1 MSVSEMLPHAL
12 LIDDNSTNLEI
23 LANMLAAQGIS
34 YTLVKDPSQA
44 FECLQAMSLPD
55 VIFCDL
61 EMPHLTGFELLPM
74 LREQVG
80 HSVPIIAYTVHL
92 SEIDVTRRMGFDGFI
107 GKPLDNER
115 FPEIIQRILSGE
127 SVWEL
132 P

>member
-1 MSVSEMLPHAL
+1 MSRL
-12 LIDDNSTNLEI
+12 
-23 LANMLAAQGIS
+23 
-34 YTLVKDPSQA
+34 
-44 FECLQAMSLPD
+44 D

-61 EMPHLTGFELLPM
+61 EMPKLTGYEMLPM

-80 HSVPIIAYTVHL
+80 QLPIIAYSVHL
-92 SEIDVTRRMGFDGFI
+92 SEIDATRKMGFDGFV

-115 FPEIIQRILSGE
+115 FPEIIRRILNGQ